1 MCAHPE
7 KATGLMKDGQPVIE
21 GHLKEKKGKWKI
33 FKRWKTRHF
42 TLSGANIT
50 YSKKDVSVCIYSS
63 QFACCQAVTNSCNFV
78 VFLQRKASL
87 PVTKIQS
94 VKTIRKGARDIP
106 KAFEI
111 FTNEQTYVFK
121 AKDTEHAQKWV
132 ECLQIAVARTQSSRD
147 QVTDFDLQ
155 TWDVNRVHKL
165 RASARS
171 SQLTQERDADRA
183 DARKRSDATAATTA
197 DAASPSQHST
207 STQHATSTQHPPTT
221 DAKPEA
227 SHAKTELSK
236 SSAERQS
243 VRRRPDSKAT
253 MRPST
258 DDACKKTS
266 EHDENTIKDT
276 NSNELDG
283 GSTRA
288 SRRRK
293 KSQTKL

>member
-1 MCAHPE
+1 M
-7 KATGLMKDGQPVIE
+7 
-21 GHLKEKKGKWKI
+21 
-33 FKRWKTRHF
+33 
-42 TLSGANIT
+42 
-50 YSKKDVSVCIYSS
+50 
-63 QFACCQAVTNSCNFV
+63 
-78 VFLQRKASL
+78 QRKASL

-155 TWDVNRVHKL
+155 TWDVSRVHKL

-171 SQLTQERDADRA
+171 SQLTQERHADRA
-183 DARKRSDATAATTA
+183 DARKHSDATPAATTA
-197 DAASPSQHST
+197 ESASP
-207 STQHATSTQHPPTT
+207 ATHPPTT
-221 DAKPEA
+221 DRMPDTKPEA
-227 SHAKTELSK
+227 SQSKNELSK
-236 SSAERQS
+236 SSAVRQS
-243 VRRRPDSKAT
+243 VRRRSDSKPT
-253 MRPST
+253 MPSST
-258 DDACKKTS
+258 DDACKKTN
-266 EHDENTIKDT
+266 ERDEKTVKDT
-276 NSNELDG
+276 NSSELDG